1 MEFKMPQIKNIMVVG
16 SGTMGHGV
24 AQSFAMGGY
33 EVAMQDSFP
42 QALERAD
49 KLIRGSLDTMV
60 EAGLIKT
67 ADIPKIIARIHPT
80 LSLEEAAKDADL
92 AIECIIE
99 NKDAKID
106 LFKKMDTIC
115 PSKTILASN
124 SSMLNIFDFVETSR
138 PDKLLVTHFYA
149 PPQIIPLVDIL
160 KNDKTDIKNV
170 NAVVDILKKLGKK
183 PIVFNKPIAGYVV
196 SRIMVA
202 YQREIYYLL
211 DNGYIS
217 AKDLDDAMIW
227 GLGMRMLV
235 VGGVQRIDFGGLDLS
250 AKNATNTKDSTPLEY
265 KPKLLYEL
273 VEKGN
278 LGVKSGK
285 GFYDYNGKSEAEMCH
300 DRDVRLLKLLKVL
313 QENDITGPVL

>member
-1 MEFKMPQIKNIMVVG
+1 MPQIKKIMVIG

-60 EAGLIKT
+60 EAGLVKKG
-67 ADIPKIIARIHPT
+67 DIPKIIARIHPT
-80 LSLEEAAKDADL
+80 ASLEEAAKDADL

-106 LFKKMDTIC
+106 IFKKMDAIC
-115 PSKTILASN
+115 PPKTILASN

-138 PDKLLVTHFYA
+138 PDKLIVTHFYA

-160 KNDKTDIKNV
+160 KSDKTDIKNV
-170 NAVVDILKKLGKK
+170 EAVVDILKKLGKK

-196 SRIMVA
+196 SRVMVA

-265 KPKLLYEL
+265 KPKMLYDL

-285 GFYDYNGKSEAEMCH
+285 GFYDYHGKSEAEMCH